1 MSRGEALLA
10 WYRTSARDLPW
21 RRTTDPY
28 RVLVSEV
35 MLQQTQA
42 VRVVAHYERFLA
54 AFPTVDAL
62 AAASLAEVL
71 DAWSGLGYHR
81 RAAHLREAARRIVAE
96 GWPTTAADLWSLPG
110 IGPYTAA
117 AVASFAFGEQVA
129 AVDTNVRRV
138 LSRWLGR
145 PLLGLELADAAEA
158 AVEGDAAAWN
168 QAVMELGAMRCRPRA
183 PRCTGCPVASWCAD
197 PTVYAPPPR
206 QSPFGGSHREVR
218 SAVLRALGRDWATVD
233 EVAAAT
239 GRDRRQIE
247 GALASLVQDGLT
259 VRDAERARLAD

>member
-1 MSRGEALLA
+1 VSRGEALLA
-10 WYRTSARDLPW
+10 WYRSSARDLPW

-28 RVLVSEV
+28 RILLSEV

-42 VRVVAHYERFLA
+42 GRVVAHYERFLA
-54 AFPTVDAL
+54 AFPTVEAL
-62 AAASLAEVL
+62 ADASLAEVL

-81 RAAHLREAARRIVAE
+81 RAAHLREAARRIAAE
-96 GWPTTAADLWSLPG
+96 GWPTTAADLLSLPG
-110 IGPYTAA
+110 VGPYTAA

-145 PLLGLELADAAEA
+145 PLRGRELDDAANA

-168 QAVMELGAMRCRPRA
+168 QAVMELGATRCRPRA
-183 PRCTGCPVASWCAD
+183 PRCGGCPVAPWCAD

-206 QSPFGGSHREVR
+206 QSPYEGSHREAR
-218 SAVLRALGRDWATVD
+218 SAVLRALGRHWASVD

-247 GALASLVQDGLT
+247 GVLASLARDGLT
-259 VRDAERARLAD
+259 VGEADRARLAD